1 MIKSFGSSATRRF
14 AMDGKSKFSALDDE
28 LALQRLG
35 ELDAANGLSD
45 LGVNKSVG
53 LHKLKGNLGDRWS
66 VKINGPW
73 RIVFRFDEGHAYDV
87 EIVDYH

>member
-1 MIKSFGSSATRRF
+1 
-14 AMDGKSKFSALDDE
+14 MDGKSKFAGLDDE
-28 LALQRLG
+28 LAVQRLG

-45 LGVNKSVG
+45 LGLNKSVG
-53 LHKLKGNLGDRWS
+53 LHKLKGNLADYWS

-73 RIVFRFDEGHAYDV
+73 RIVFRFDDGHAYDV